1 MHNSGRRRDEEKTF
15 MAGIQK
21 IFRQFFDSAEDEFAN
36 YRTTAEFGYEFNTE
50 GKLRSTRDGSRF
62 KYDFYGSGSRDQR
75 RYEALGEVITEYVYE
90 LLVKKYGLE
99 KHYVPVEAIKRNEP
113 FSFIFMSPGA
123 LQKERL
129 LLLVQG
135 SGVVRAGQWAR
146 RLIINDCLDSGTQI
160 PYIKR
165 AMEEGYGVVV
175 LNPNDNRVDG
185 ERLKRQRKRMEA
197 SKKVQTQQ
205 RTRYD
210 TVCWDAAGMYC
221 THIVYTVRLPSQ
233 GNETPEE
240 HLEYVWKHF
249 VTKSVASKIFVMAF
263 SYGGAAVVNLVNNRP
278 DVLKRLSA
286 VAFADSVHRL
296 HPSNQNVVRWFKTF
310 SVHWVRS
317 SKELDARIRG
327 DDSSLRSAGTPFH
340 ERAPCTAIDPIF
352 EYLKRI
358 AGDGGARKGGD
369 GPTANVAGGG
379 DDDDDDVGTTRR

>member
-1 MHNSGRRRDEEKTF
+1 MSGRRRDEEKTF

-197 SKKVQTQQ
+197 SKKRPQSKST
-205 RTRYD
+205 
-210 TVCWDAAGMYC
+210 DASASGSGWSWWNWKYRS
-221 THIVYTVRLPSQ
+221 VK

>member
-1 MHNSGRRRDEEKTF
+1 

-197 SKKVQTQQ
+197 SKKRPQSKST
-205 RTRYD
+205 
-210 TVCWDAAGMYC
+210 DASASGSGWSWWNWKYRS
-221 THIVYTVRLPSQ
+221 VK

>member
-1 MHNSGRRRDEEKTF
+1 
-15 MAGIQK
+15 MAGMKK
-21 IFRQFFDSAEDEFAN
+21 IFRQFFDSTEDEFAN
-36 YRTTAEFGYEFNTE
+36 YRTTAEFGYEFNTK
-50 GKLRSTRDGSRF
+50 GQLRSTRDGSRF
-62 KYDFYGSGSRDQR
+62 KYNFYGSGSRDQR

-90 LLVKKYGLE
+90 LLVKKCGLE

-123 LQKERL
+123 LQQEKL
-129 LLLVQG
+129 LLLVHG

-175 LNPNDNRVDG
+175 LNPNDNRID
-185 ERLKRQRKRMEA
+185 EKRLKRQRKSMEDAKKRPQSKSTDA
-197 SKKVQTQQ
+197 SASGSGWSWWNRK
-205 RTRYD
+205 
-210 TVCWDAAGMYC
+210 YC
-221 THIVYTVRLPSQ
+221 SVK

-240 HLEYVWKHF
+240 HLEYVWEHF
-249 VTKSVASKIFVMAF
+249 VTKSVASKIFVVAF
-263 SYGGAAVVNLVNNRP
+263 SYGGAAVVNLVNTRP
-278 DVLKRLSA
+278 DVLEKLSA

-296 HPSNQNVVRWFKTF
+296 HLSNQNVVRWFKTF

-317 SKELDARIRG
+317 SKELDARIPG

-358 AGDGGARKGGD
+358 AGYGGARKGGY
-369 GPTANVAGGG
+369 GPTANVAEGG
-379 DDDDDDVGTTRR
+379 DDDDDVETTRR